1 MTPLMHVV
9 VSIGVGAVIGYGSY
23 LIVNGTITSGNFV
36 SFITALI
43 MLYTP
48 IKGIGK
54 NFNNVQISFLAIERI
69 TDVLD
74 LESDIRDKD
83 NALELKTVQKE
94 IKFDHVN
101 FEYQENVPVLR
112 DICLNVKA
120 GSTVALVGN
129 SGGGKTT
136 MSTCCPVLRRQRRQ
150 RVH

>member
-54 NFNNVQISFLAIERI
+54 ISTTCKFP
-69 TDVLD
+69 
-74 LESDIRDKD
+74 SWQS
-83 NALELKTVQKE
+83 NASPT
-94 IKFDHVN
+94 
-101 FEYQENVPVLR
+101 
-112 DICLNVKA
+112 CLNLNP
-120 GSTVALVGN
+120 T
-129 SGGGKTT
+129 
-136 MSTCCPVLRRQRRQ
+136 
-150 RVH
+150 